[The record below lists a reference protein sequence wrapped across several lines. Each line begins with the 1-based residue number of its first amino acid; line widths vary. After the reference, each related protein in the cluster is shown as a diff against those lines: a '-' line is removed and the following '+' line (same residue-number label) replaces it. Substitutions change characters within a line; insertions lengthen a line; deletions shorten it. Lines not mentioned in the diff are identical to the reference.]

1 MKGIKSLKQYFSF
14 FKMRFLTG
22 LQYRV
27 AALAGMVTQF
37 VWGAMELMVYSAF
50 YRADAEAFP
59 MSFEAMTAYIWFQ
72 QAFLALFASWM
83 YEDEIFDSI
92 KNGNIA
98 YELCKPVK
106 IYEMWFIRGISLRLS
121 RAVLRCVPI
130 LVFAS
135 LLPKPYGFS
144 LPENV
149 TAFVWFCISLILGLL
164 VVVAF
169 CTLIY
174 VLTFFMVSPQGLK
187 ILTISLM
194 DFFTGAVI
202 PLPFFPDNMRKIM
215 EILPFA
221 AMQNVPLRIYSGDIT
236 GNDVIKAIAL
246 QIFWLTA
253 LIAIGKM
260 LCKTAQRKIIVQGG

>member
-1 MKGIKSLKQYFSF
+1 MTGIPSFKKYFSYF
-14 FKMRFLTG
+14 RMRFLMG

-37 VWGAMELMVYSAF
+37 VWGAMEIMVYSAF

-59 MSFEAMTAYIWFQ
+59 MSFQAMAAYIWFQ

-92 KNGNIA
+92 TNGNIA

-106 IYEMWFIRGISLRLS
+106 IYEMWFVRGISLRLS
-121 RAVLRCVPI
+121 RAVLRCIPI
-130 LVFAS
+130 MAVAA
-135 LLPKPYGFS
+135 LLPVPYG
-144 LPENV
+144 LPAPKNFI
-149 TAFVWFCISLILGLL
+149 AFVFFFISLIMGLL

-174 VLTFFMVSPQGLK
+174 VLTFFMVSPQGIK
-187 ILTISLM
+187 VLTVSLM
-194 DFFTGAVI
+194 DFLTGAVI
-202 PLPFFPDNMRKIM
+202 PLPFFPDNIRKIL

-221 AMQNVPLRIYSGDIT
+221 AMQNVPLRVYSGDIAGIEMT
-236 GNDVIKAIAL
+236 KAFAL
-246 QIFWLTA
+246 QVFWFTA
-253 LIAIGKM
+253 LVLIGKI
-260 LCKTAQRKIIVQGG
+260 LCNIAQHKVIIQGG